1 MHCRQT
7 IDFRGVLHH
16 VDGCEGSTGV
26 MLTRLLLLSD
36 SQFRCP
42 HFPFTDF
49 FFFALISCH
58 YSPLV
63 TSFFHLCLWWHLLS
77 DYLSINTCRHMCS
90 QLLITNTAKHHR
102 ITSRLLSETHV
113 VHGVFFDPKINIKN
127 NENIMFLIMSAE
139 KIMNNNG
146 KKQRK
151 VS

>member
-1 MHCRQT
+1 
-7 IDFRGVLHH
+7 
-16 VDGCEGSTGV
+16 
-26 MLTRLLLLSD
+26 
-36 SQFRCP
+36 
-42 HFPFTDF
+42 
-49 FFFALISCH
+49 
-58 YSPLV
+58 
-63 TSFFHLCLWWHLLS
+63 
-77 DYLSINTCRHMCS
+77 MCS

-113 VHGVFFDPKINIKN
+113 LHGLFFDHKINIKK